1 MQEEEHTIPQMVD
14 EVRTGKLSRR
24 QFIVLLSASGIS
36 AVGIGAITAA
46 VARLYFSPGAQAA
59 KPAKAPDN
67 LHQLHDQHLA
77 HQQQGDINA
86 LHNDYADHAI
96 VEDSMFAQPFV
107 GWAAI
112 LARKQVGFTA
122 LPNLKIAV
130 TNRIVRGNQM
140 IVEWVASGIHAGD
153 LPGLPATGRAFSIP
167 GVTVVVRE
175 GGKIVRESIYYDVA
189 EVQQQLGT
197 R

>member
-1 MQEEEHTIPQMVD
+1 MQEEELTIPELVD
-14 EVRTGKLSRR
+14 EVRAGKMSRR
-24 QFIVLLSASGIS
+24 QFVVLLSAAGIS
-36 AVGIGAITAA
+36 AVGIGAITA
-46 VARLYFSPGAQAA
+46 VAARSYFSAGASPA

-77 HQQQGDINA
+77 NQEQGNINA

-96 VEDSMFAQPFV
+96 VEDSMFSQPFV
-107 GWAAI
+107 GRTAI

-122 LPNLKIAV
+122 LPNLKIAM
-130 TNRIVRGNQM
+130 TNRVVHGNQLS
-140 IVEWVASGIHAGD
+140 VEWVASGIHAGD
-153 LPGLPATGRAFSIP
+153 LPGLPATGRSFSIP

-189 EVQQQLGT
+189 EVQRQLGPV
-197 R
+197 